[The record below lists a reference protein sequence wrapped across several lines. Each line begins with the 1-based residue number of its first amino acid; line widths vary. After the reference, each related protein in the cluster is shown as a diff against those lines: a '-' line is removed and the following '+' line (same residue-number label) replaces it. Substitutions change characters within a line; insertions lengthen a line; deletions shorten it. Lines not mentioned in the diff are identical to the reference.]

1 MGREGIS
8 SNPDSRTVRISTGHT
23 VHLPVELE
31 ASMLGA
37 TFAVPEAVIAE
48 FLPDRLTPLTATPT
62 GKAAITLLSVHY
74 RSVDIDGMEPY
85 DEFAV
90 IIPAIHEQSTAVPY
104 LSAMMNATNG
114 YVWFMPVT
122 TEPARAFGVDI
133 WGFPKV
139 VGDITHRETGTGR
152 ETTVSID
159 GEQFISF
166 EAEYPPTIQRQDD
179 GNSYTVKDDRLLR
192 VPSEVD
198 AAVGLWPM
206 SSSVS
211 VRFGEHPKAEQLRS
225 LDLGSRALARLSLD
239 GTVSFFSGE
248 PV

>member
-1 MGREGIS
+1 MGREGIFG
-8 SNPDSRTVRISTGHT
+8 NPDSRTVGISTGHT
-23 VHLPVELE
+23 VDLPVKLE

-37 TFAVPEAVIAE
+37 TFAVPTASVAE
-48 FLPDRLTPLTATPT
+48 FLPDRLTPLTVTPT

-85 DEFAV
+85 NEFAV
-90 IIPAIHEQSTAVPY
+90 IIPAAHEQSTTVPY
-104 LSAMMNATNG
+104 LSALMNATNG

-139 VGDITHRETGTGR
+139 IGDITHRETGSGR

-159 GEQFISF
+159 GEQFITF
-166 EAEYPPTIQRQDD
+166 EAEYPPSIQRRDD
-179 GNSYTVKDDRLLR
+179 GSAYTVKDDRLLR

-206 SSSVS
+206 SSEISVS
-211 VRFGEHPKAEQLRS
+211 FGEHPKAKPFRS
-225 LDLGSRALARLSLD
+225 LDLGPRALARLSLD
-239 GTVSFFSGE
+239 GAVYFHEGNA
-248 PV
+248 V